1 MTCGETRAP
10 ESCISFLDT
19 LGHQVL
25 DFRGLVVNTSVVSVE
40 GRGLGEKCGGNP
52 GKMVASLAREEG
64 GHTLLSPSVS
74 QKEVTT
80 SPWEAEAELNISL

>member
-1 MTCGETRAP
+1 MGKRGLQKAAFPFKTLLVTRFWT
-10 ESCISFLDT
+10 S
-19 LGHQVL
+19 H
-25 DFRGLVVNTSVVSVE
+25 GLVVNTSIVSVE

-52 GKMVASLAREEG
+52 GKMVASLAQEEG